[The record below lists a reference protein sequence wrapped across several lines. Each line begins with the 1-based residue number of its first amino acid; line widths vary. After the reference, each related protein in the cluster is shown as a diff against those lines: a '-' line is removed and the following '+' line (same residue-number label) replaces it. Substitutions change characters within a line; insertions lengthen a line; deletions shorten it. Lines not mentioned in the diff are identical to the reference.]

1 MQIYSL
7 NSLLQG
13 TGALKQGTA
22 SAQGGFT
29 DILTALNQTEQ
40 AQGAASAVP
49 LGGVENAGAPD
60 TGLAASGE
68 SFTDLFGDLINNIKT
83 TEAAAEEENRKILT
97 GESDDTHSALIASQK
112 AQIAVELAVAVR
124 DKVIA
129 AYNEVM
135 NMQV

>member
-7 NSLLQG
+7 NSLSQG
-13 TGALKQGTA
+13 TGAVKQGA
-22 SAQGGFT
+22 V
-29 DILTALNQTEQ
+29 
-40 AQGAASAVP
+40 SAVP
-49 LGGVENAGAPD
+49 LGSVRNAGASN
-60 TGLAASGE
+60 TELTASGA
-68 SFTDLFGDLINNIKT
+68 SFTDLLGDLIDNIKT
-83 TEAAAEEENRKILT
+83 TEAAAEAENRKILT